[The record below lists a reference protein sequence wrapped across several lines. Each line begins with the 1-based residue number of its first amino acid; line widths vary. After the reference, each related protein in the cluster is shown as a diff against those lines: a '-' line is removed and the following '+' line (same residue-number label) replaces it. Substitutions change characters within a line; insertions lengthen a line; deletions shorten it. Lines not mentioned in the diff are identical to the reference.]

1 MKNKKFPKWIA
12 PVALFMVVMFTVLFF
27 LQKLLMPKYMSDIV
41 EGALTAEYYEE
52 TTDHEVIFVGD
63 CEVYENFSPITLYEE
78 FGITSYIRGSAQ
90 QLSWQSYYMLEDTLR
105 YEKPKVAVFNVL
117 ALKYDEPQ
125 SEAYNRMTIDGM
137 KFSSS
142 KYYMLE
148 DTLRYEKPK
157 VAVFNVLALKYDE
170 PQSEAYNRMTIDGMK
185 FSSSKLGAIQS
196 SMTEQENMLDY
207 LFPIL
212 RYHSRWSDL
221 SSDDFKYMFKKDK
234 ISHNGYYMRVDVRP
248 AKGFPEPDKLADYTL
263 GSNAMKYLDKMR
275 VLCEENGIEFV
286 LVKSPSLF
294 PHWYDEWD
302 EQIEAYAEKYNLDYF
317 NYEKMAE
324 EVGIDYNTDTYD
336 AGLHLNLD
344 GAEKLSR
351 YFGTYLKENYDL
363 TDYREDPEYEKVYE
377 EKIQFYEDMKEAQ
390 YKELEEYG
398 EIINY

>member
-90 QLSWQSYYMLEDTLR
+90 QLPWQS
-105 YEKPKVAVFNVL
+105 
-117 ALKYDEPQ
+117 
-125 SEAYNRMTIDGM
+125 
-137 KFSSS
+137 
-142 KYYMLE
+142 YYMLE

-324 EVGIDYNTDTYD
+324 KVGIDYNTDTYD
-336 AGLHLNLD
+336 VGLHLNLD

-363 TDYREDPEYEKVYE
+363 TDYREDPEYKKVYE

>member
-12 PVALFMVVMFTVLFF
+12 PVALFIVVMFTVLFF

-41 EGALTAEYYEE
+41 EGALTEEYYEE

-90 QLSWQSYYMLEDTLR
+90 QLPWQS
-105 YEKPKVAVFNVL
+105 
-117 ALKYDEPQ
+117 
-125 SEAYNRMTIDGM
+125 
-137 KFSSS
+137 
-142 KYYMLE
+142 YYMLE

-185 FSSSKLGAIQS
+185 FSSSKLGAIQA

-248 AKGFPEPDKLADYTL
+248 VKGFPEPDKLADYTL

-275 VLCEENGIEFV
+275 VLCEENGVEFV

-302 EQIEAYAEKYNLDYF
+302 EQIEAYAEKYGLDYF

-324 EVGIDYNTDTYD
+324 
-336 AGLHLNLD
+336 
-344 GAEKLSR
+344 
-351 YFGTYLKENYDL
+351 
-363 TDYREDPEYEKVYE
+363 
-377 EKIQFYEDMKEAQ
+377 
-390 YKELEEYG
+390 
-398 EIINY
+398 

>member
-12 PVALFMVVMFTVLFF
+12 PVALFIVVMFTVLFF

-41 EGALTAEYYEE
+41 EGALTEEYYEE

-78 FGITSYIRGSAQ
+78 FG
-90 QLSWQSYYMLEDTLR
+90 
-105 YEKPKVAVFNVL
+105 
-117 ALKYDEPQ
+117 
-125 SEAYNRMTIDGM
+125 
-137 KFSSS
+137 
-142 KYYMLE
+142 
-148 DTLRYEKPK
+148 
-157 VAVFNVLALKYDE
+157 
-170 PQSEAYNRMTIDGMK
+170 
-185 FSSSKLGAIQS
+185 

-248 AKGFPEPDKLADYTL
+248 VKGFPEPDKLADYTL

-275 VLCEENGIEFV
+275 VLCEENGVEFV

-302 EQIEAYAEKYNLDYF
+302 EQIETYAEKYGLDYF

-344 GAEKLSR
+344 GAEKLSK

-363 TDYREDPEYEKVYE
+363 TDYRENPEYEKVYE